1 MNRRPIQSIIAC
13 EVEPVLSGD
22 DPFIQELEAAV
33 ADARKDREWRHE
45 YMTLQLRDQENRE
58 IGREEGRIEGRVESL
73 NNLLKFNPQLSVDAG
88 AEMLGFSR
96 EELEGYKELM
106 GRK

>member
-1 MNRRPIQSIIAC
+1 
-13 EVEPVLSGD
+13 
-22 DPFIQELEAAV
+22 
-33 ADARKDREWRHE
+33 
-45 YMTLQLRDQENRE
+45 MTLQLRDQENRE
-58 IGREEGRIEGRVESL
+58 IGRVEGRVESL

>member
-1 MNRRPIQSIIAC
+1 MNPRPIQSIIAC

-73 NNLLKFNPQLSVDAG
+73 NNLLKFNPRLSVDAG

>member
-73 NNLLKFNPQLSVDAG
+73 NNLLKFNPRLSVDAG

-106 GRK
+106 GK

>member
-58 IGREEGRIEGRVESL
+58 IGREEGRVESL
-73 NNLLKFNPQLSVDAG
+73 NNLLKFNPRLSVDAG

>member
-13 EVEPVLSGD
+13 EAEPVLSGD

-58 IGREEGRIEGRVESL
+58 IGREEGRVESL
-73 NNLLKFNPQLSVDAG
+73 NNLLKFNPRLSVDAG

>member
-58 IGREEGRIEGRVESL
+58 IGREEGRVESL
-73 NNLLKFNPQLSVDAG
+73 NNLLKFNPRLSVDAG

-106 GRK
+106 GK

>member
-58 IGREEGRIEGRVESL
+58 IGREEGRVESL

-106 GRK
+106 GK

>member
-1 MNRRPIQSIIAC
+1 MNPRPIQSIIAC

-58 IGREEGRIEGRVESL
+58 IGREEGRVESL
-73 NNLLKFNPQLSVDAG
+73 NNLLKFNPRLSVDAG

-106 GRK
+106 GK

>member
-1 MNRRPIQSIIAC
+1 MNPRPIQSIIAC

>member
-1 MNRRPIQSIIAC
+1 MNPRPIQSIIAC

-58 IGREEGRIEGRVESL
+58 IGREEGRVESL
-73 NNLLKFNPQLSVDAG
+73 NNLLKFNPRLSVDAG

>member
-1 MNRRPIQSIIAC
+1 
-13 EVEPVLSGD
+13 
-22 DPFIQELEAAV
+22 
-33 ADARKDREWRHE
+33 
-45 YMTLQLRDQENRE
+45 MTLQLRDQENRE
-58 IGREEGRIEGRVESL
+58 IGREEGRVESL
-73 NNLLKFNPQLSVDAG
+73 INLLKFNPQLSVDAG

>member
-58 IGREEGRIEGRVESL
+58 IGREEGRVESL

>member
-1 MNRRPIQSIIAC
+1 MTGCLRRMRRRC
-13 EVEPVLSGD
+13 
-22 DPFIQELEAAV
+22 
-33 ADARKDREWRHE
+33 ARNDGEWRHE

-58 IGREEGRIEGRVESL
+58 IGREEGRVESL

>member
-22 DPFIQELEAAV
+22 DPFIQEHEAAV
-33 ADARKDREWRHE
+33 ADAGKDREWRHE

-58 IGREEGRIEGRVESL
+58 IGREEGRVESL

-106 GRK
+106 GK

>member
-1 MNRRPIQSIIAC
+1 
-13 EVEPVLSGD
+13 
-22 DPFIQELEAAV
+22 
-33 ADARKDREWRHE
+33 
-45 YMTLQLRDQENRE
+45 MTLQLRDQENRE

>member
-106 GRK
+106 GK

>member
-1 MNRRPIQSIIAC
+1 MNPRPIQSIIAC

-58 IGREEGRIEGRVESL
+58 IGREEGRVESL

>member
-13 EVEPVLSGD
+13 EAEPVLSGD

-58 IGREEGRIEGRVESL
+58 IGREEGRVESL

>member
-73 NNLLKFNPQLSVDAG
+73 NNLLKFNPRLSVDAG

>member
-13 EVEPVLSGD
+13 EAEPVLSGD

-58 IGREEGRIEGRVESL
+58 IGREEGRVEGRVESL
-73 NNLLKFNPQLSVDAG
+73 NNLLKFNPRLSVDAG

>member
-13 EVEPVLSGD
+13 EVEPVLSG
-22 DPFIQELEAAV
+22 
-33 ADARKDREWRHE
+33 REWRHE

-58 IGREEGRIEGRVESL
+58 IGREEGRVEGREEGRV
-73 NNLLKFNPQLSVDAG
+73 
-88 AEMLGFSR
+88 
-96 EELEGYKELM
+96 EGYKELM

>member
-13 EVEPVLSGD
+13 EAEPVLSGD

-58 IGREEGRIEGRVESL
+58 IGREEGRVEGREEGRV
-73 NNLLKFNPQLSVDAG
+73 
-88 AEMLGFSR
+88 
-96 EELEGYKELM
+96 EGYKELM

>member
-1 MNRRPIQSIIAC
+1 MNPRPIQSIIAC

-58 IGREEGRIEGRVESL
+58 IGREEGRVESL

-88 AEMLGFSR
+88 AEMLGFPEKSWKATR
-96 EELEGYKELM
+96 N
-106 GRK
+106 

>member
-1 MNRRPIQSIIAC
+1 
-13 EVEPVLSGD
+13 
-22 DPFIQELEAAV
+22 
-33 ADARKDREWRHE
+33 
-45 YMTLQLRDQENRE
+45 MTLQLRDQENRE

-88 AEMLGFSR
+88 VEMLGFSR

-106 GRK
+106 GK

>member
-13 EVEPVLSGD
+13 EAEPVLSGD
-22 DPFIQELEAAV
+22 DPFIQELETAV

-58 IGREEGRIEGRVESL
+58 IGREEGRVESL

>member
-1 MNRRPIQSIIAC
+1 
-13 EVEPVLSGD
+13 
-22 DPFIQELEAAV
+22 
-33 ADARKDREWRHE
+33 
-45 YMTLQLRDQENRE
+45 MTLQLRDQENRE
-58 IGREEGRIEGRVESL
+58 IGREEGRVESL

-106 GRK
+106 GK

>member
-13 EVEPVLSGD
+13 EAEPVLSGD

-58 IGREEGRIEGRVESL
+58 IGREEGRVESL
-73 NNLLKFNPQLSVDAG
+73 NNLLKFNPRLSVDAG

-106 GRK
+106 GK

>member
-58 IGREEGRIEGRVESL
+58 IGREEGRVEGRVESL

>member
-58 IGREEGRIEGRVESL
+58 IGREEGREEGRVESL
-73 NNLLKFNPQLSVDAG
+73 NNLLKFNPRLSVDAG

-106 GRK
+106 GK